1 MKKFLFIFFLLIF
14 LTSEAMTLKGGVAEE
29 YIPKGFYGSW
39 GVISKLQNSNKPTLF
54 NYQSKDIWILSGH
67 NNVLVLQ
74 NLESGAI
81 SEIRVKE
88 KTTDGK
94 TLKFQRE
101 KISSNNDYKIIYK
114 ETVKFKL
121 HGNNFSGSDDFI
133 VEKYDNKG
141 ILLEKNEA
149 NYRVEGVKI
158 SGSKPE

>member
-1 MKKFLFIFFLLIF
+1 
-14 LTSEAMTLKGGVAEE
+14 MTLKGGVEEE

-39 GVISKLQNSNKPTLF
+39 GVISKLQKSNNPTFF

-67 NNVLVLQ
+67 SDILVLQ

-94 TLKFQRE
+94 TLKFYRE
-101 KISSNNDYKIIYK
+101 KTVKNSDFKIIYK
-114 ETVKFKL
+114 ETVQFKL
-121 HGNNFSGSDDFI
+121 SGNNFSGSDDFV
-133 VEKYDNKG
+133 VEKYDKNG
-141 ILLEKNEA
+141 LLIEKNEA

-158 SGSKPE
+158 SGDKPH

>member
-1 MKKFLFIFFLLIF
+1 
-14 LTSEAMTLKGGVAEE
+14 MTLKGGVEEE

-39 GVISKLQNSNKPTLF
+39 GVISKLQKSNNPTFF

-67 NNVLVLQ
+67 SDILVLQ

-94 TLKFQRE
+94 TLKFYRE
-101 KISSNNDYKIIYK
+101 KTVENSDFKIIYK
-114 ETVKFKL
+114 ETVQFKL
-121 HGNNFSGSDDFI
+121 SGNNFSGSDDFV
-133 VEKYDNKG
+133 VEKYDKNG
-141 ILLEKNEA
+141 LLIEKNEA

-158 SGSKPE
+158 SGDKPH